1 MLIQPYLTLNG
12 TCRQAFE
19 HYNKVLG
26 GTIEMMQ
33 TFGESPG
40 SDSVPKDYQDKIMHV
55 RMVVGDQILMGSDA
69 PPGHQ
74 KPIGGFSMSVQADDA
89 AQAEKVFAGLS
100 EGGTV
105 TMPLQ
110 ETFWAPKFGMCED
123 KFGVAWM
130 VNLPHK

>member
-1 MLIQPYLTLNG
+1 MLLQPYLTLNG

-19 HYNKVLG
+19 HYQKALG
-26 GTIEMMQ
+26 GKIEMMQ

-40 SDSVPKDYQDKIMHV
+40 SESVPPDYQDKIMHV
-55 RMVVGDQILMGSDA
+55 RMVVGDQVLMGSDA

-74 KPIGGFSMSVQADDA
+74 KPMGGFAMSIQADDA
-89 AQAEKVFAGLS
+89 VQAEKMFAALS
-100 EGGTV
+100 EGGNV

-110 ETFWAPKFGMCED
+110 ETFWAPKFGMFED